1 LDRRKEQPDHH
12 ADDRDHDQEFDER
25 ECRSAQTIEAT
36 LMGTLVFMGTL
47 MGSKRVTALA
57 TGVAGDKAGARHDS
71 RLSIKD
77 GAEEREGANRSRD
90 EKLGGTTQ

>member
-25 ECRSAQTIEAT
+25 EGRSARAVETA

>member
-1 LDRRKEQPDHH
+1 
-12 ADDRDHDQEFDER
+12 
-25 ECRSAQTIEAT
+25 
-36 LMGTLVFMGTL
+36 MGTL

>member
-25 ECRSAQTIEAT
+25 EGRSAQVIET
-36 LMGTLVFMGTL
+36 PLMGTLMVT
-47 MGSKRVTALA
+47 KRVTALA